1 MTKALPS
8 TTEEL
13 SKVAD
18 EYTEALSSCL
28 PPPKISHEEIGAI
41 FRQITER
48 WLSTADSTDPCDAQ
62 FFLDQLKEPLSEM
75 EGIGYLLKPIHG
87 YWLSIAQD
95 LIKAGKSDAELGLRV
110 HTWGVHNQW
119 EQQIEDYQ
127 KQNQISGLIQE
138 TFDFDALDF
147 TCETL
152 RVNDALLPLGGD
164 SKRLSANAR
173 EIAAAFLRAAE
184 GPGAEWIRYRETWR
198 PDPDDEGRLISRFE
212 RDSWGLLTEA
222 ALSATSACISDGDW
236 SGKNKNQ
243 MLRLELYSEEP
254 SPENDEGFFT
264 TWALVHPASSQ
275 PETRLQS
282 WTI

>member
-13 SKVAD
+13 LKVAS

-28 PPPKISHEEIGAI
+28 SPPKISHEEIGAI

-48 WLSTADSTDPCDAQ
+48 WLSTADGTDPWDAQ
-62 FFLDQLKEPLSEM
+62 FFLDQLKEPLSGM
-75 EGIGYLLKPIHG
+75 EGIGYLLGNING
-87 YWLSIAQD
+87 YWLSIAQE
-95 LIKAGKSDAELGLRV
+95 LISTGKSDAELGLRV

-127 KQNQISGLIQE
+127 KQHQISGLIQE
-138 TFDFDALDF
+138 TFSFDPLHF

-152 RVNDALLPLGGD
+152 RVHHTLLPLGGD

-198 PDPDDEGRLISRFE
+198 PDPDAESRLISRFE
-212 RDSWGLLTEA
+212 RDSWTDLLTRA
-222 ALSATSACISDGDW
+222 GSATSACISDGDW

-243 MLRLELYSEEP
+243 KLLLELYSEEP

-264 TWALVHPASSQ
+264 TWALVHPASSE
-275 PETRLQS
+275 PIPRLQS